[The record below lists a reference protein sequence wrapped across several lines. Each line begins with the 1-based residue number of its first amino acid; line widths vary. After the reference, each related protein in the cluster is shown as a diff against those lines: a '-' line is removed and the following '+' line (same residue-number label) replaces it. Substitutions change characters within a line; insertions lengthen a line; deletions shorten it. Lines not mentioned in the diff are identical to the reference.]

1 MTESTTLINKIMKT
15 KDNLLSVLNVKTF
28 LVLAAIPLILIAFS
42 SCAAKKAISKTKTE
56 IPPPPPPPPPQQ
68 NPALKDNAKV
78 IKETA
83 TDESEQEPFVVVEE
97 MPMFPGGDVALLK
110 YVAENTQYP
119 ENARKNN
126 IQGRV
131 ITRFCVTAKGNVSL
145 VTVLRGVDPE
155 IDAEAVRVVSSLPA
169 FKPGRQGGKDVPV
182 WYMVPITFELSKSEE
197 ALPLPPSPP
206 PFPTSSVKESDSGMT
221 DGAYQKVDEMPV
233 YPGGDSE
240 LLNFIGMNT
249 TYPKE
254 AKEKGIQGKVITRFK
269 VKEDGSVADVSVL
282 QGVNTAIDNEAVRVI
297 HMLPNFT
304 PGKLNGKTVAVW
316 YMVPITFTLK

>member
-1 MTESTTLINKIMKT
+1 MA
-15 KDNLLSVLNVKTF
+15 NLKLF
-28 LVLAAIPLILIAFS
+28 LVLPAIVLTIVAFS
-42 SCAAKKAISKTKTE
+42 SCAAKKKIATAKIE
-56 IPPPPPPPPPQQ
+56 IAPPPPPPPPPPQA
-68 NPALKDNAKV
+68 NSASKDN
-78 IKETA
+78 IKITK
-83 TDESEQEPFVVVEE
+83 ESVTIESDQEPFVVVEE
-97 MPMFPGGDVALLK
+97 MPEFPGGDKELLK
-110 YVAENTQYP
+110 FIAENTKYP
-119 ENARKNN
+119 ENAKKNN
-126 IQGRV
+126 IQGKV
-131 ITRFCVTAKGNVSL
+131 ITRFCVTAKGDVIM
-145 VTVLRGVDPE
+145 VTVLRGVNPE

-182 WYMVPITFELSKSEE
+182 WYMVPITFALSKSEE

>member
-56 IPPPPPPPPPQQ
+56 IPPPPQQ

-131 ITRFCVTAKGNVSL
+131 ITRFCVTAKGNISL

-155 IDAEAVRVVSSLPA
+155 IDTEAVRVVRTLPA

-182 WYMVPITFELSKSEE
+182 WYMVPITFS
-197 ALPLPPSPP
+197 
-206 PFPTSSVKESDSGMT
+206 
-221 DGAYQKVDEMPV
+221 
-233 YPGGDSE
+233 
-240 LLNFIGMNT
+240 
-249 TYPKE
+249 
-254 AKEKGIQGKVITRFK
+254 
-269 VKEDGSVADVSVL
+269 
-282 QGVNTAIDNEAVRVI
+282 
-297 HMLPNFT
+297 
-304 PGKLNGKTVAVW
+304 
-316 YMVPITFTLK
+316 LK

>member
-42 SCAAKKAISKTKTE
+42 SCASKKAISKTKTE
-56 IPPPPPPPPPQQ
+56 IPPPPPPPPPPPQQ

-155 IDAEAVRVVSSLPA
+155 IDAEAIRVVWTLPA

-182 WYMVPITFELSKSEE
+182 WYMVPITFS
-197 ALPLPPSPP
+197 
-206 PFPTSSVKESDSGMT
+206 
-221 DGAYQKVDEMPV
+221 
-233 YPGGDSE
+233 
-240 LLNFIGMNT
+240 
-249 TYPKE
+249 
-254 AKEKGIQGKVITRFK
+254 
-269 VKEDGSVADVSVL
+269 
-282 QGVNTAIDNEAVRVI
+282 
-297 HMLPNFT
+297 
-304 PGKLNGKTVAVW
+304 
-316 YMVPITFTLK
+316 LK